1 MTVPSKASGS
11 PRIAAHPQEILK
23 ARRAATRRF
32 AISDGAPVEVL
43 ESGPSVAARLATLT
57 SRLTVRPVLS
67 VGSHVPNLPWPWGL
81 IDLAARALIPPS
93 ATVRETV
100 KLPKASAQLVRAP
113 GVLPADGTRRVIVYF
128 HGGAFLT
135 CGANSHGRIVEA
147 LSKFADAPVFVVNYR
162 LLPKHSVGMALDDC
176 YDGYQ
181 WLRLR
186 GYPPDQIVL
195 AGDSAGGYL
204 ALALAQRLQ
213 QEAQVEGDMPAA
225 LVAIS
230 PLLQLAK
237 EGKQAHPNI
246 ETDAMFSAKA
256 FDALA
261 ELVASAAEKNI
272 VDGKP
277 EEIYEPLEHIKPG
290 LPRTLIHVSG
300 SEVLLHD
307 ARLAASRLAAVGVPA
322 EVRVW
327 PGQVHDFQLAA
338 PMVPEAIRSLR
349 QIGDYI
355 REATG

>member
-1 MTVPSKASGS
+1 MTAPSKVSGS
-11 PRIAAHPQEILK
+11 PRRAVCAHDVLK
-23 ARRAATRRF
+23 ARRDVSRKF

-43 ESGPSVAARLATLT
+43 ESGPSVAARVATLA
-57 SRLTVRPVLS
+57 SRLTIRPILAA
-67 VGSHVPNLPWPWGL
+67 GSHAPNLPWPWGL
-81 IDLAARALIPPS
+81 IDFASRVLLPVS
-93 ATVRETV
+93 ASVRQTVN
-100 KLPKASAQLVRAP
+100 LPNASAQLVRAP
-113 GVLPADGTRRVIVYF
+113 GVLPADGSRRMVLYF

-135 CGANSHGRIVEA
+135 CGANSHGRLVEA
-147 LSKFADAPVFVVNYR
+147 LSKFADSPVLVVNYR

-176 YDGYQ
+176 RDAYQ
-181 WLRLR
+181 WLRRR
-186 GYPPDQIVL
+186 GYEPDQIVL

-213 QEAQVEGDMPAA
+213 EEGEEPAA

-237 EGKQAHPNI
+237 ECKQAHPNI
-246 ETDAMFSAKA
+246 KTDAMFPAKA
-256 FDALA
+256 FDALV
-261 ELVASAAEKNI
+261 ELVAGAAEKNK
-272 VDGKP
+272 VNGRP

-307 ARLAASRLAAVGVPA
+307 AQLAARRLAAVGVPA

-327 PGQVHDFQLAA
+327 PGQMHDFQVAT

-349 QIGDYI
+349 QIGEYI